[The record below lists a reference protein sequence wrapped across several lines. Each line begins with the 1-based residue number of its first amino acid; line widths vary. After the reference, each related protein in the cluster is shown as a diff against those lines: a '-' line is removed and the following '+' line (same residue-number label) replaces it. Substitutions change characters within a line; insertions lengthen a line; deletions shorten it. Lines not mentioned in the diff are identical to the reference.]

1 MLPLI
6 IKPTGHLHD
15 GKTVAFDTRDL
26 WLKSQP
32 NRQGQRREEWVDKKR
47 QRGGE
52 MRRQDKISIDKIKQ
66 GQTSK
71 NKDRQDKTSIDNIKQ
86 VQTR

>member
-66 GQTSK
+66 GQT
-71 NKDRQDKTSIDNIKQ
+71 R
-86 VQTR
+86 

>member
-52 MRRQDKISIDKIKQ
+52 MRRQDKISIDKIKH
-66 GQTSK
+66 GQT
-71 NKDRQDKTSIDNIKQ
+71 R
-86 VQTR
+86 